1 MINQTRNNRALFGL
15 MSFGVSGI
23 GFVICLTLLLARASA
38 SGQMTPGQITLSAR
52 GYKVHGRQRVDL
64 SWNGATSNSID
75 IYRNNVLIATVPN
88 IPGFY
93 TDNIGARGKGTYTY
107 RVCGAG
113 TQNCS
118 NQVTVKFGGG

>member
-1 MINQTRNNRALFGL
+1 MDHDSGEGL
-15 MSFGVSGI
+15 GTHLADKRGRSGRKRI
-23 GFVICLTLLLARASA
+23 A
-38 SGQMTPGQITLSAR
+38 Q
-52 GYKVHGRQRVDL
+52 YKVQGQQRVDL
-64 SWNGATSNSID
+64 SWSGATSNSID

-88 IPGFY
+88 IPGFH